1 MFLWVED
8 FQCLGPSVLDCLVLV
23 FGGMECF
30 CNLEAFSDV
39 LGLGGLKGFGN
50 WSRALGLYKIHDF
63 SMGGLTDLGWF

>member
-30 CNLEAFSDV
+30 CNLEAFSYV

-50 WSRALGLYKIHDF
+50 WSWALGL
-63 SMGGLTDLGWF
+63 